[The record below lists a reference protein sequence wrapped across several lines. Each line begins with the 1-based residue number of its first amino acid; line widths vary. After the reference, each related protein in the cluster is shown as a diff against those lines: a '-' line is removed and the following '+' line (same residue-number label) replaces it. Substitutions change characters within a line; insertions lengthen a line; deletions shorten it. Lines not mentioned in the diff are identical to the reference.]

1 MQGRLSPA
9 DTKLL
14 WGAAIFGILIITFSA
29 VLSPVVEQDNSPV
42 PSSYSA
48 DPDGALAAYLLLQN
62 LHHPVRRWEQAPA
75 KLDVDPRQSVLILA
89 EPSASTS
96 SADRKALLDFV
107 SKGGRVLFCGPL
119 LEAFFPLPSTR
130 PTFTLTPSPLQAEL
144 PSAYSRDAD
153 TISIKAR
160 AKWDTGDSNSL
171 RLYGR
176 GEAPEVVVASLGQ
189 GEVVWWSAATP
200 LTNVSIPNN
209 DNLRLF
215 LNAVSNADGRP
226 RAVYW
231 DEYFHGE
238 QGSLWDYIARTPIP
252 WGLWQLAIVTVVLLF
267 SFSRR
272 SGPIVTPAVRSRLS
286 PLEFVDTMGE
296 LYSRAGASPVAVEV
310 PYRRLRLD
318 LARRLGR
325 PSTATDAELSRAAA
339 QRLCLPEAEI
349 SATLQAAGEASRA
362 SKLAPKQAFEL
373 VQKLVRYTQQLKAPQ
388 FRQEK

>member
-14 WGAAIFGILIITFSA
+14 WTAAILGGLIIVASA
-29 VLSPVVEQDNSPV
+29 VLSPVVQRNDSPV

-48 DPDGALAAYLLLQN
+48 DPDGALAAYLLLQD
-62 LHHPVRRWEQAPA
+62 LRFPVRRWEQAPA
-75 KLDVDPRQSVLILA
+75 KLDADPRGVVLVLA
-89 EPSASTS
+89 EPSAATS
-96 SADRKALLDFV
+96 AEDRKALLAFV

-119 LEAFFPLPSTR
+119 LEAFFPLPTTRSTSTLI
-130 PTFTLTPSPLQAEL
+130 PTRLGAEL

-153 TISIKAR
+153 MISIKAR
-160 AKWDTGDSNSL
+160 AKWDAADSNSL
-171 RLYGR
+171 RIYGTE
-176 GEAPEVVVASLGQ
+176 EAPEVVVASLGQ

-200 LTNVSIPNN
+200 LTNVSIPSD

-215 LNAVSNADGRP
+215 LNAVSNADGTP

-238 QGSLWDYIARTPIP
+238 QGSLWEYVTRTPIP
-252 WGLWQLAIVTVVLLF
+252 WGLWQFGIAAVVVVF
-267 SFSRR
+267 AFSRR
-272 SGPIVTPAVRSRLS
+272 SGPIVMPAVRSRLS

-296 LYSRAGASPVAVEV
+296 LYSRAGAAPVAVEV

-325 PSTATDAELSRAAA
+325 PSTSSDAELARAAA
-339 QRLCLPEAEI
+339 QRLSLPEVEVA
-349 SATLQAAGEASRA
+349 AALHAAGDASRA
-362 SKLAPKQAFEL
+362 SKLAPKQALEL
-373 VQKLVRYTQQLKAPQ
+373 VQQLVRYTQQLKAPQ